1 MANVVSVIIP
11 VFNRDKFIV
20 DTLINLKEQNY
31 RPLEVILIDD
41 ASTDKTVNKIQKFI
55 ENNSEKEFNI
65 FLYSNK
71 TNKGACFCRNHG
83 LHNSTGKYIQF
94 LDSDDLLHV
103 DKIDIQVKSLENNN
117 LTLAISDY
125 QYLEN
130 KKVIK
135 RCKNNGNLFKRTA
148 LGWSMFT
155 ASPLIRSCLI
165 KNKII
170 WNEQLLFLQDKD
182 FLFKVLM
189 LSGHYSYIPNFSS
202 YYVQHSSNQISDL
215 YSIKRPQ
222 FFRMIISRFSFLFS
236 NFLRMKFKCI
246 VYTIL
251 GILEIFFQFALYYIK
266 KNIKIFFGEKFFYK
280 IKKYFK

>member
-20 DTLINLKEQNY
+20 DTLMTLKEQNY

-65 FLYSNK
+65 FLYLNK

-94 LDSDDLLHV
+94 LDSDDFLHV
-103 DKIDIQVKSLENNN
+103 DKIDIQVKSLEKNNFN
-117 LTLAISDY
+117 VVISDY
-125 QYLEN
+125 QYLKN
-130 KKVIK
+130 NNVIK
-135 RCKNNGNLFKRTA
+135 KCRNNGNLFKRIA

-165 KNKII
+165 KNKIT
-170 WNEQLLFLQDKD
+170 WNEKLLFLQDKD

-189 LSGHYSYIPNFSS
+189 LSGHYSYIPKFSS

-215 YSIKRPQ
+215 YFIKRPQ
-222 FFRMIISRFSFLFS
+222 FFRMVTSRISFLFS
-236 NFLRMKFKCI
+236 NFLTMKFKCI

-251 GILEIFFQFALYYIK
+251 GILEIFFQFVLYYIK
-266 KNIKIFFGEKFFYK
+266 KSTKIFFGEKIFNK

>member
-1 MANVVSVIIP
+1 MLNVVSVIIP
-11 VFNRDKFIV
+11 VFNRDKFIA
-20 DTLINLKEQNY
+20 DTLKTLKEQNY
-31 RPLEVILIDD
+31 RPLEVILVDD
-41 ASTDKTVNKIQKFI
+41 ASTDNTVNEINTFIQ
-55 ENNSEKEFNI
+55 NNSKKDFNI
-65 FLYSNK
+65 SLYLNK
-71 TNKGACFCRNHG
+71 NNKGACFCRNYG
-83 LHNSTGKYIQF
+83 LHNSSGKYIQF

-135 RCKNNGNLFKRTA
+135 RCKNNGNLFKRIA

-165 KNKII
+165 KNKIT
-170 WNEQLLFLQDKD
+170 WNEKLLFLQDKD

-222 FFRMIISRFSFLFS
+222 FFRMITSRFSFLFS
-236 NFLRMKFKCI
+236 NFLTMKFKCI
-246 VYTIL
+246 FYTIL

-266 KNIKIFFGEKFFYK
+266 KSIKTFFSEKFFYK

>member
-1 MANVVSVIIP
+1 MQIVSVIIP
-11 VFNRDKFIV
+11 VFNRDKFIIN
-20 DTLINLKEQNY
+20 TLNTLKEQNY
-31 RPLEVILIDD
+31 RPIEVILIDD
-41 ASTDKTVNKIQKFI
+41 ASTDNTVNEIKTFI
-55 ENNSEKEFNI
+55 KNNSEKEFNI
-65 FLYSNK
+65 FLYLNK
-71 TNKGACFCRNHG
+71 SNKGACFCRNYG
-83 LHNSTGKYIQF
+83 LHNSNGEYIQF

-103 DKIDIQVKSLENNN
+103 DKIDIQVKALEKNNSN
-117 LTLAISDY
+117 VVISDY
-125 QYLEN
+125 QYLKN
-130 KKVIK
+130 NKVIK
-135 RCKNNGNLFKRTA
+135 KCRNNGNLFKRMA

-165 KNKII
+165 KNKIT
-170 WNEQLLFLQDKD
+170 WNEKLLFLQDKD

-202 YYVQHSSNQISDL
+202 YYIQHGSNQISDL

-236 NFLRMKFKCI
+236 NFLTMKFKCI

-251 GILEIFFQFALYYIK
+251 GILEIFFQFVLYYIK
-266 KNIKIFFGEKFFYK
+266 KSIKTFFGEKIFNK